1 MKQQQ
6 TAAVGLRCP
15 VCGKGKVFT
24 LERQALAGTH
34 ACTCGATML
43 EVRPVEGEKV
53 RLEMPC
59 VMCGHTHVFTLSDSV
74 LFGEEAQQIFCPA
87 THLDVLF
94 AGCEKD
100 VQTHMK
106 GSEAFLK
113 SIVTET
119 LKARDEEEEE
129 EEAENGNDVQL
140 EALSALY
147 ALADDGCIRCGCGS
161 ENFGIL
167 PVRGSVLVRC
177 DDCGA
182 QQLFDCG
189 DSRRI
194 SLLWEA
200 DGLTLPGKK
209 E

>member
-15 VCGKGKVFT
+15 VCGKGLVFT
-24 LERQALAGTH
+24 LDRRDPAGTH
-34 ACTCGATML
+34 ACTCGAHML
-43 EVRPVEGEKV
+43 DVQPGEGGKIS
-53 RLEMPC
+53 LEMPC
-59 VMCGHTHVFTLSDSV
+59 VMCGNTHRFTLAETV
-74 LFGEEAQQIFCPA
+74 LFGEGAQQIFCPA

-94 AGCEKD
+94 AGNEKD
-100 VQTHMK
+100 VRTHMK
-106 GSEAFLK
+106 GSEAFLR

-119 LKARDEEEEE
+119 LKARDEAE
-129 EEAENGNDVQL
+129 EEAEGENGNDVQL

-147 ALADDGCIRCGCGS
+147 ALADEGGIRCGCGS

-182 QQLFDCG
+182 QQLIDCG
-189 DSRRI
+189 DSRRV